1 METPTA
7 PPVAKTIDV
16 EKRVAQFVQLRDKIK
31 LLTDKHDA
39 ELAPFK
45 EAKALIEAEL
55 LEHLNSNNTKSAKTA
70 AGTVSVSDKTSCR
83 VEDTEAF
90 RSFVVNNGEWDLCD
104 MKANAPAVEKYIEEQ
119 QAPPPGVVINRFRT
133 VGVRRASN

>member
-1 METPTA
+1 MDTTTA
-7 PPVAKTIDV
+7 PPVAKIIDV
-16 EKRVAQFVQLRDKIK
+16 EKRVAQFVQLRD
-31 LLTDKHDA
+31 
-39 ELAPFK
+39 
-45 EAKALIEAEL
+45 EAKAQIEAEL

-83 VEDTEAF
+83 VDDTEAF
-90 RSFVVNNGEWDLCD
+90 RSFVVDNGEWDLCD